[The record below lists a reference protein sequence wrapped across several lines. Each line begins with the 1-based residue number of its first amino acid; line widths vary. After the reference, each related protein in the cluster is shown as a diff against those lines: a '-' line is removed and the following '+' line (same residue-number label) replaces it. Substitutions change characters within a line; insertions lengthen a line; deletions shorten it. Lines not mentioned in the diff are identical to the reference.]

1 MKKYLKYG
9 SLCCGLLWLA
19 ACSSDC
25 PGEEYTDSIP
35 ELPGEQFV
43 VDYSVG
49 ETASR
54 AFEANLPAN
63 KRISSLTYLLYDG
76 DALVKKREIPAIND
90 KTVWPLKRET
100 MTWEQREAL
109 KDTLTA
115 GVTYTAIFVANEDKT
130 LFEKNLAEADTTY
143 LTGEDKLST
152 LALQLPSVPFQD
164 NSMFYLAKETID
176 AATTAKLDRH
186 HPLNKP
192 VVLQRIVSRTD
203 IRRKAALED
212 ADILAG
218 LEKGKMNEA
227 VTTAVDMALGEFL
240 AKLKNQQPLNLT
252 FTNNCEKLVNTYMRQ
267 AVKNKVSE
275 LMKGDMLTACK
286 ENSAYQSRTAEWV
299 QFTDATLTFPK
310 LSDKFLV
317 STLAAAGGIG
327 SPIRLTVD
335 KDGSLSFC
343 SFSNATETDK
353 AFNVMTSLNL
363 EDRTGKALELG
374 TALPICGGKNIKKV
388 YECNPID
395 WISSSVTKKKSV
407 ELDLSTL
414 VGNLSE
420 VLDREG
426 FKYEQVLVT
435 KMFFQNAIENV
446 LKLFYKNSTWNAF
459 QLPVTV
465 PDVSGN
471 GISFKAAYTEQQAPT
486 PAPVP

>member
-35 ELPGEQFV
+35 ELPGGQFV

-54 AFEANLPAN
+54 AFGENLPAN
-63 KRISSLTYLLYDG
+63 QRISSLTYLLYDG
-76 DALVKKREIPAIND
+76 DALVKKREIPAINT
-90 KTVWPLKRET
+90 KTEWPLKRET
-100 MTWEQREAL
+100 MKWEQREAL

-115 GVTYTAIFVANEDKT
+115 GVTYTAVFVANEDKT

-152 LALQLPSVPFQD
+152 VALQLPSVPFQD

-192 VVLQRIVSRTD
+192 VTLKRIVSRTD

-218 LEKGKMNEA
+218 LEKGKMNET
-227 VTTAVDMALGEFL
+227 VTTAVDKALGEFRD
-240 AKLKNQQPLNLT
+240 ALKKKDTLYGPNAEILLKCLKKT
-252 FTNNCEKLVNTYMRQ
+252 EVYAEAWKQ
-267 AVKNKVSE
+267 ASAEMITDCKKNKLYTNQVAGWTS
-275 LMKGDMLTACK
+275 
-286 ENSAYQSRTAEWV
+286 
-299 QFTDATLTFPK
+299 FTEATLAFPR
-310 LSDKFLV
+310 LSNQFLI
-317 STLAAAGGIG
+317 STLAATGDVESSIQ
-327 SPIRLTVD
+327 LTVD

-343 SFSNATETDK
+343 SFSNATEKDEK
-353 AFNVMTSLNL
+353 LNVLTSLSLKNAAGNEL
-363 EDRTGKALELG
+363 KLG
-374 TALPICGGKNIKKV
+374 TALPIRGGKNVKKV
-388 YECNPID
+388 YECNPIET
-395 WISSSVTKKKSV
+395 ISSTPTSLKSVTV
-407 ELDLSTL
+407 TLNLNTL
-414 VGNLSE
+414 VGTIDE
-420 VLDREG
+420 VLNREEFVNILVSKET
-426 FKYEQVLVT
+426 FKRYINEVLSS
-435 KMFFQNAIENV
+435 
-446 LKLFYKNSTWNAF
+446 YKNSTWNAF

-465 PDVSGN
+465 PDVSGD
-471 GISFKAAYTEQQAPT
+471 GISFKAAYTEQPAPT

>member
-35 ELPGEQFV
+35 ELPGGQFV

-54 AFEANLPAN
+54 AFGENLPAN
-63 KRISSLTYLLYDG
+63 QRISSLTYLLYDG
-76 DALVKKREIPAIND
+76 DALVKKREIPAINT
-90 KTVWPLKRET
+90 KTEWPLKRET
-100 MTWEQREAL
+100 MKWEQREAL

-115 GVTYTAIFVANEDKT
+115 GVTYTAVFVANEDKT

-152 LALQLPSVPFQD
+152 VALQLPSVPFQD

-192 VVLQRIVSRTD
+192 VTLQRIVSRTD

-218 LEKGKMNEA
+218 LEKGKMNET
-227 VTTAVDMALGEFL
+227 VTTAVDKALGEFRD
-240 AKLKNQQPLNLT
+240 ALKNKNNLYGPNAET
-252 FTNNCEKLVNTYMRQ
+252 LLKCLKKTEVYAEAWKQ
-267 AVKNKVSE
+267 ASAEMITDCKKNKLYTNQVAGWTS
-275 LMKGDMLTACK
+275 
-286 ENSAYQSRTAEWV
+286 
-299 QFTDATLTFPK
+299 FTEATLAFPR
-310 LSDKFLV
+310 LSNQFLI
-317 STLAAAGGIG
+317 STLAATGDVESSIQL
-327 SPIRLTVD
+327 IVD

-343 SFSNATETDK
+343 SFSNATEKDEK
-353 AFNVMTSLNL
+353 LNVLTSLSLKNAAGNEL
-363 EDRTGKALELG
+363 KLG
-374 TALPICGGKNIKKV
+374 TALPIRGGKNVKKV
-388 YECNPID
+388 YECNPIET
-395 WISSSVTKKKSV
+395 ISSTPTSLKSVTV
-407 ELDLSTL
+407 TLNLNTL
-414 VGNLSE
+414 VGTIDE
-420 VLDREG
+420 VLNREEFVNILVSKET
-426 FKYEQVLVT
+426 FKRYINEVLSS
-435 KMFFQNAIENV
+435 
-446 LKLFYKNSTWNAF
+446 YKNSTWNAF

-465 PDVSGN
+465 PDVSGD
-471 GISFKAAYTEQQAPT
+471 GISFKAAYTEQPAPT

>member
-35 ELPGEQFV
+35 ELPGGQFV

-54 AFEANLPAN
+54 AFGENLPAN
-63 KRISSLTYLLYDG
+63 QRISSLTYLLYDG
-76 DALVKKREIPAIND
+76 DALVKKREIPAINT
-90 KTVWPLKRET
+90 KTEWPLKRET
-100 MTWEQREAL
+100 MKWEQREAL

-115 GVTYTAIFVANEDKT
+115 GVTYTAVFVANEDKT

-152 LALQLPSVPFQD
+152 VALQLPSVPFQD

-192 VVLQRIVSRTD
+192 VTLKRIVSRTD

-218 LEKGKMNEA
+218 LEKGKMNET
-227 VTTAVDMALGEFL
+227 VTTAVDKALGEFRD
-240 AKLKNQQPLNLT
+240 ALKNKNNLYGPNAET
-252 FTNNCEKLVNTYMRQ
+252 LLKCLKKTEVYAEAWKQ
-267 AVKNKVSE
+267 ASAEMITDCKKNKLYTNQVAGWTS
-275 LMKGDMLTACK
+275 
-286 ENSAYQSRTAEWV
+286 
-299 QFTDATLTFPK
+299 FTEATLAFPR
-310 LSDKFLV
+310 LSNQFLI
-317 STLAAAGGIG
+317 STLAATGDVESSIQL
-327 SPIRLTVD
+327 IVD

-343 SFSNATETDK
+343 SFSNATEKDEK
-353 AFNVMTSLNL
+353 LNVLTSLSLKNAAGNEL
-363 EDRTGKALELG
+363 KLG
-374 TALPICGGKNIKKV
+374 TALPIRGGKNVKKV
-388 YECNPID
+388 YECNPIET
-395 WISSSVTKKKSV
+395 ISSTPTSLKSVTV
-407 ELDLSTL
+407 TLNLNTL
-414 VGNLSE
+414 VGTIDE
-420 VLDREG
+420 VLNREEFVNILVSKET
-426 FKYEQVLVT
+426 FKRYINEVLSS
-435 KMFFQNAIENV
+435 
-446 LKLFYKNSTWNAF
+446 YKNSTWNAF

-465 PDVSGN
+465 PDVSGD
-471 GISFKAAYTEQQAPT
+471 GISFKAAYTEQPAPT

>member
-35 ELPGEQFV
+35 ELPGGQFV

-54 AFEANLPAN
+54 AFGENLPAN
-63 KRISSLTYLLYDG
+63 QRISSLTYLLYDG
-76 DALVKKREIPAIND
+76 DALVKKREIPAINT
-90 KTVWPLKRET
+90 KTEWPLKRET
-100 MTWEQREAL
+100 MKWEQREAL

-115 GVTYTAIFVANEDKT
+115 GVTYTAVFVANEDKT

-152 LALQLPSVPFQD
+152 VALQLPSVPFQD

-192 VVLQRIVSRTD
+192 VTLKRIVSRTD

-218 LEKGKMNEA
+218 LEKGKMNET
-227 VTTAVDMALGEFL
+227 VTTAVDKALGEFRD
-240 AKLKNQQPLNLT
+240 ALKNKNNLYGPNAET
-252 FTNNCEKLVNTYMRQ
+252 LLKCLKKTEVYAEAWKQ
-267 AVKNKVSE
+267 ASAEMITDCKKNKLYTNQVAGWTS
-275 LMKGDMLTACK
+275 
-286 ENSAYQSRTAEWV
+286 
-299 QFTDATLTFPK
+299 FTEATLAFPR
-310 LSDKFLV
+310 LSNQFLI
-317 STLAAAGGIG
+317 STLAATGDVESSIQ
-327 SPIRLTVD
+327 LTVD

-343 SFSNATETDK
+343 SFSNATEKDEK
-353 AFNVMTSLNL
+353 LNVLTSLSLKNAAGNEL
-363 EDRTGKALELG
+363 KLG
-374 TALPICGGKNIKKV
+374 TALPIRGGKNVKKV
-388 YECNPID
+388 YECNPIET
-395 WISSSVTKKKSV
+395 ISSTPTSLKSVTV
-407 ELDLSTL
+407 TLNLNTL
-414 VGNLSE
+414 VGTIDE
-420 VLDREG
+420 VLNREEFVNILVSKET
-426 FKYEQVLVT
+426 FKRYINEVLSS
-435 KMFFQNAIENV
+435 
-446 LKLFYKNSTWNAF
+446 YKNSTWNAF

-465 PDVSGN
+465 PDVSGD
-471 GISFKAAYTEQQAPT
+471 GISFKAAYTEQPAPT

>member
-25 PGEEYTDSIP
+25 PGEGYTDFIP

-76 DALVKKREIPAIND
+76 DALVKKREIPAINT
-90 KTVWPLKRET
+90 KTEWPLKRKD

-115 GVTYTAIFVANEDKT
+115 GVTYTAVFVANEDKT
-130 LFEKNLAEADTTY
+130 LFEKNHAEADTTY

-152 LALQLPSVPFQD
+152 VALQLPSVPFQD

-192 VVLQRIVSRTD
+192 VTLQRIVSRTD

-218 LEKGKMNEA
+218 LEKGKVNET
-227 VTTAVDMALGEFL
+227 VTTAVDNALDEFGNKIKKKEPANVEL
-240 AKLKNQQPLNLT
+240 ASYCDILVNFMKVESVHKRAWSQVSKVMLQNCKSNPAYTSRTVEWIKFTDANLT
-252 FTNNCEKLVNTYMRQ
+252 FPQLSN
-267 AVKNKVSE
+267 
-275 LMKGDMLTACK
+275 
-286 ENSAYQSRTAEWV
+286 
-299 QFTDATLTFPK
+299 QFNI
-310 LSDKFLV
+310 
-317 STLAAAGGIG
+317 STLSAVGGIN
-327 SPIRLTVD
+327 SSLQLTVE
-335 KDGSLSFC
+335 KDGSLSFS
-343 SFSNATETDK
+343 SFSNATETNDD
-353 AFNVMTSLNL
+353 FNVFNVLTSLSLNNAAGNEL
-363 EDRTGKALELG
+363 KLG
-374 TALPICGGKNIKKV
+374 TALPIRGGKNVKKM
-388 YECNPID
+388 YECNPIET
-395 WISSSVTKKKSV
+395 ISSTKTSSATV
-407 ELDLSTL
+407 FLNLNELVDT
-414 VGNLSE
+414 
-420 VLDREG
+420 
-426 FKYEQVLVT
+426 
-435 KMFFQNAIENV
+435 IENV
-446 LKLFYKNSTWNAF
+446 LSRKEFVYIVVSKEAFKRYINEVLSSYENSTWNAF
-459 QLPVTV
+459 KLPVTI
-465 PDVSGN
+465 PDVSGD
-471 GISFKAAYTEQQAPT
+471 GISFKAAYTEQPAPT

>member
-25 PGEEYTDSIP
+25 PGEGYTDFIP

-76 DALVKKREIPAIND
+76 DALVKKREIPAINT
-90 KTVWPLKRET
+90 KTEWPLKRKD

-115 GVTYTAIFVANEDKT
+115 GVTYTAVFVANEDKT
-130 LFEKNLAEADTTY
+130 LFEKNHAEADTTY

-152 LALQLPSVPFQD
+152 VALQLPSVPFQD

-192 VVLQRIVSRTD
+192 VTLQRIVSRTD
-203 IRRKAALED
+203 IRRKATLGD

-218 LEKGKMNEA
+218 LEKGKVNEA
-227 VTTAVDMALGEFL
+227 VTTAVDNALDEFGNKIKKKEPANVEL
-240 AKLKNQQPLNLT
+240 ASYCDILVNFMKVESVHKRAWSQVSKVMLQNCKSNPAYTSRTVEWIKFTDANLT
-252 FTNNCEKLVNTYMRQ
+252 FPQLSN
-267 AVKNKVSE
+267 
-275 LMKGDMLTACK
+275 
-286 ENSAYQSRTAEWV
+286 
-299 QFTDATLTFPK
+299 QFNI
-310 LSDKFLV
+310 
-317 STLAAAGGIG
+317 STLSAVGGIN
-327 SPIRLTVD
+327 SSLQLTVE
-335 KDGSLSFC
+335 KDGSLSFS
-343 SFSNATETDK
+343 SFSNATETNDD
-353 AFNVMTSLNL
+353 FNVFNVLTSLSLNNAAGNEL
-363 EDRTGKALELG
+363 KLG
-374 TALPICGGKNIKKV
+374 TALPIRGGKNVKKM
-388 YECNPID
+388 YECNPIET
-395 WISSSVTKKKSV
+395 ISSTKTSSATV
-407 ELDLSTL
+407 FLNLNELVDT
-414 VGNLSE
+414 
-420 VLDREG
+420 
-426 FKYEQVLVT
+426 
-435 KMFFQNAIENV
+435 IENV
-446 LKLFYKNSTWNAF
+446 LSRKEFVYIVVSKEAFKRYINEVLSSYENSTWNAF
-459 QLPVTV
+459 KLPVTI
-465 PDVSGN
+465 PDVSGD
-471 GISFKAAYTEQQAPT
+471 GISFKAAYTEQPAPT

>member
-25 PGEEYTDSIP
+25 PGEGYTDFIP

-76 DALVKKREIPAIND
+76 DALVKKREIPAINT
-90 KTVWPLKRET
+90 KTEWPLKRKD

-115 GVTYTAIFVANEDKT
+115 GVTYTAVFVANEDKT
-130 LFEKNLAEADTTY
+130 LFEKNHAEADTTY

-152 LALQLPSVPFQD
+152 VALQLPSVPFQD

-192 VVLQRIVSRTD
+192 VTLQRIVSRTD
-203 IRRKAALED
+203 IRRKATLGD

-218 LEKGKMNEA
+218 LEKGKVNEA
-227 VTTAVDMALGEFL
+227 VTTAVDNALDEFGNKIKKKEPANVEL
-240 AKLKNQQPLNLT
+240 ASYCDILVNFMKVESVHKRAWSQVSKVMLQNCKSNPAYTSRTVEWIKFTDANLT
-252 FTNNCEKLVNTYMRQ
+252 FPQLSN
-267 AVKNKVSE
+267 
-275 LMKGDMLTACK
+275 
-286 ENSAYQSRTAEWV
+286 
-299 QFTDATLTFPK
+299 QFNI
-310 LSDKFLV
+310 
-317 STLAAAGGIG
+317 STLSAVGGIN
-327 SPIRLTVD
+327 SSLQLTVE
-335 KDGSLSFC
+335 KDGSLSFS
-343 SFSNATETDK
+343 SFSNVTETNDD
-353 AFNVMTSLNL
+353 FNVFNVLTSLSLNNAAGNEL
-363 EDRTGKALELG
+363 KLG
-374 TALPICGGKNIKKV
+374 TALPIRGGKNVKKM
-388 YECNPID
+388 YECNPIET
-395 WISSSVTKKKSV
+395 ISSTKTSSATV
-407 ELDLSTL
+407 FLNLNELVDT
-414 VGNLSE
+414 
-420 VLDREG
+420 
-426 FKYEQVLVT
+426 
-435 KMFFQNAIENV
+435 IENV
-446 LKLFYKNSTWNAF
+446 LSRKEFVYIVVSKEAFKRYINEVLSSYENSTWNAF
-459 QLPVTV
+459 KLPVTI
-465 PDVSGN
+465 PDVSGD
-471 GISFKAAYTEQQAPT
+471 GISFKAAYTEQPAPT

>member
-35 ELPGEQFV
+35 ELPGGQFV

-54 AFEANLPAN
+54 AFGENLPAN
-63 KRISSLTYLLYDG
+63 QRISSLTYLLYDG
-76 DALVKKREIPAIND
+76 DALVKKREIPAINT
-90 KTVWPLKRET
+90 KTEWPLKRET
-100 MTWEQREAL
+100 MKWEQREAL

-115 GVTYTAIFVANEDKT
+115 GVTYTAVFVANEDKT

-152 LALQLPSVPFQD
+152 VALQLPSVPFQD

-192 VVLQRIVSRTD
+192 VTLKRIVSRTD

-218 LEKGKMNEA
+218 LEKGKMNEK
-227 VTTAVDMALGEFL
+227 VITAVDKALGEFRD
-240 AKLKNQQPLNLT
+240 ALKNKNNLYGPNAET
-252 FTNNCEKLVNTYMRQ
+252 LLKCLKKTEVYAEAWKQ
-267 AVKNKVSE
+267 ASAEMITDCKKNKLYTNQVAGWTS
-275 LMKGDMLTACK
+275 
-286 ENSAYQSRTAEWV
+286 
-299 QFTDATLTFPK
+299 FTEATLAFPR
-310 LSDKFLV
+310 LSNQFLI
-317 STLAAAGGIG
+317 STLAATGDVESSIQL
-327 SPIRLTVD
+327 IVD

-343 SFSNATETDK
+343 SFSNATEKDEK
-353 AFNVMTSLNL
+353 LNVLTSLSLKNAAGNEL
-363 EDRTGKALELG
+363 KLG
-374 TALPICGGKNIKKV
+374 TALPIRGGKNVKKV
-388 YECNPID
+388 YECNPIET
-395 WISSSVTKKKSV
+395 ISSTPTSLKSVTV
-407 ELDLSTL
+407 TLNLNTL
-414 VGNLSE
+414 VGTIDE
-420 VLDREG
+420 VLNREEFVNILVSKET
-426 FKYEQVLVT
+426 FKRYINEVLSS
-435 KMFFQNAIENV
+435 
-446 LKLFYKNSTWNAF
+446 YKNSTWNAF

-465 PDVSGN
+465 PDVSGD
-471 GISFKAAYTEQQAPT
+471 GISFKAAYTEQPAPT

>member
-25 PGEEYTDSIP
+25 PGEGYTDFIP
-35 ELPGEQFV
+35 ELSGEQFV

-76 DALVKKREIPAIND
+76 DALVKKREIPAINTQ
-90 KTVWPLKRET
+90 TVWPLKRET

-115 GVTYTAIFVANEDKT
+115 GVTYTAVFVANEDKT
-130 LFEKNLAEADTTY
+130 LFEKNHAEADTTY

-152 LALQLPSVPFQD
+152 VALQLPSVPFQD

-186 HPLNKP
+186 YPLNKP
-192 VVLQRIVSRTD
+192 VTLQRIVSRTD

-218 LEKGKMNEA
+218 LEKGKVNEA
-227 VTTAVDMALGEFL
+227 VITAVDKALGEFRD
-240 AKLKNQQPLNLT
+240 ALK
-252 FTNNCEKLVNTYMRQ
+252 KKNTLYGPNAEALLKCLKKTKVYAEAWKQ
-267 AVKNKVSE
+267 ASAEMITDCKKNKLYTNQVAGWTS
-275 LMKGDMLTACK
+275 
-286 ENSAYQSRTAEWV
+286 
-299 QFTDATLTFPK
+299 FTEATLAFPR
-310 LSDKFLV
+310 LSNQFLI
-317 STLAAAGGIG
+317 STLAATGDVESSIQ
-327 SPIRLTVD
+327 LTVD

-343 SFSNATETDK
+343 SFSNATEK
-353 AFNVMTSLNL
+353 NEKLNVLTSLSLKNAAGNEL
-363 EDRTGKALELG
+363 VLG
-374 TALPICGGKNIKKV
+374 TALPIHGGKNVKKE

-395 WISSSVTKKKSV
+395 TISTTLMKSAPSTVT
-407 ELDLSTL
+407 LNMQTL
-414 VGNLSE
+414 VG
-420 VLDREG
+420 VLDEILNTSNG
-426 FKYEQVLVT
+426 FLYDSNLVT
-435 KMFFQNAIENV
+435 KEKFKTAILSVMNDS
-446 LKLFYKNSTWNAF
+446 YKNSTWNAF
-459 QLPVTV
+459 KLPVTI
-465 PDVSGN
+465 PDVSGD
-471 GISFKAAYTEQQAPT
+471 GISFKAAYTEQPAPT
-486 PAPVP
+486 LAPVP

>member
-25 PGEEYTDSIP
+25 PGEGYTDFIP

-76 DALVKKREIPAIND
+76 DALVKKREIPAINTN
-90 KTVWPLKRET
+90 TVWPLKRET

-115 GVTYTAIFVANEDKT
+115 GVTYTAVFVANEDKT

-152 LALQLPSVPFQD
+152 VALQLPTLPFQD

-176 AATTAKLDRH
+176 ATTTADLDRH
-186 HPLNKP
+186 KPLNKP
-192 VVLQRIVSRTD
+192 VTLQRIVSRTD
-203 IRRKAALED
+203 IRRKATLGD
-212 ADILAG
+212 AEILAG

-227 VTTAVDMALGEFL
+227 VIKAVDKALDEFGNEIKKKEPVNLEL
-240 AKLKNQQPLNLT
+240 ASYCGILVNFMKIESVRNEAWSQVSKVMLHNCKVNPTYTSRTVEWIKFTDANLT
-252 FTNNCEKLVNTYMRQ
+252 FPRLSN
-267 AVKNKVSE
+267 
-275 LMKGDMLTACK
+275 
-286 ENSAYQSRTAEWV
+286 
-299 QFTDATLTFPK
+299 QFMI
-310 LSDKFLV
+310 S
-317 STLAAAGGIG
+317 SLAATGDVD
-327 SPIRLTVD
+327 SSLQLTVD

-343 SFSNATETDK
+343 SFSNATETDDN
-353 AFNVMTSLNL
+353 FNVLTSLSLNNAAGNEL
-363 EDRTGKALELG
+363 VLG
-374 TALPICGGKNIKKV
+374 TALPIRGGKNVKKV
-388 YECNPID
+388 YECNPIET
-395 WISSSVTKKKSV
+395 ISSTKTSLATV
-407 ELDLSTL
+407 ILELDGL
-414 VGNLSE
+414 VGTIDE
-420 VLDREG
+420 VLNRKEFVNIIIAKDT
-426 FKYEQVLVT
+426 FKHYITAVL
-435 KMFFQNAIENV
+435 NDS
-446 LKLFYKNSTWNAF
+446 YKNSTWDAF
-459 QLPVTV
+459 KLPVTI
-465 PDVSGN
+465 PDVSGD
-471 GISFKAAYTEQQAPT
+471 GISFEAAYSEQQVPT

>member
-54 AFEANLPAN
+54 AFGEHLDANQ
-63 KRISSLTYLLYDG
+63 RISSLTYLLYDG

-115 GVTYTAIFVANEDKT
+115 GVTYTAVFVANEDKT

-176 AATTAKLDRH
+176 AKDTEKLDRH
-186 HPLNKP
+186 NPLDKP
-192 VVLQRIVSRTD
+192 VILQRIVSRTD
-203 IRRKAALED
+203 IRRQATLED

-218 LEKGKMNEA
+218 LEKGEMNKA
-227 VTTAVDMALGEFL
+227 VTTAVNNALDEFGN
-240 AKLKNQQPLNLT
+240 KI
-252 FTNNCEKLVNTYMRQ
+252 
-267 AVKNKVSE
+267 KNKEPANAE
-275 LMKGDMLTACK
+275 LASYCNILVGFMKIKSVHDEAWSQASKVMLGDCK
-286 ENSAYQSRTAEWV
+286 ANPAYTSRVLPWV
-299 QFTDATLTFPK
+299 QFTNATLTFPK
-310 LSDKFLV
+310 LSDKFEV
-317 STLAAAGGIG
+317 SNLAAAGGVN
-327 SPIRLTVD
+327 SSLALEVD

-343 SFSNATETDK
+343 SFSNATETDDD
-353 AFNVMTSLNL
+353 FNVLTSLSLNNAAGNEL
-363 EDRTGKALELG
+363 KLG
-374 TALPICGGKNIKKV
+374 TALQIRGGE
-388 YECNPID
+388 EC
-395 WISSSVTKKKSV
+395 
-407 ELDLSTL
+407 E
-414 VGNLSE
+414 
-420 VLDREG
+420 EG
-426 FKYEQVLVT
+426 VR
-435 KMFFQNAIENV
+435 M
-446 LKLFYKNSTWNAF
+446 
-459 QLPVTV
+459 
-465 PDVSGN
+465 
-471 GISFKAAYTEQQAPT
+471 
-486 PAPVP
+486 

>member
-35 ELPGEQFV
+35 ELPGGQFV

-54 AFEANLPAN
+54 AFGENLLANQ
-63 KRISSLTYLLYDG
+63 RISSLTYLLYDG
-76 DALVKKREIPAIND
+76 DALVKKREIPAINTQT
-90 KTVWPLKRET
+90 KWPLKRET
-100 MTWEQREAL
+100 MKWEQREAL

-115 GVTYTAIFVANEDKT
+115 GVTYTAVFVANEDKT

-152 LALQLPSVPFQD
+152 VALQLPSVPFQD

-192 VVLQRIVSRTD
+192 VTLQRIVSRTD

-218 LEKGKMNEA
+218 LEKGKMNEK
-227 VTTAVDMALGEFL
+227 VITAVDKALGEFGNKIKKKEPANVEL
-240 AKLKNQQPLNLT
+240 ASY
-252 FTNNCEKLVNTYMRQ
+252 CDILVNFMKVESVHKRAWSQ
-267 AVKNKVSE
+267 ASKV
-275 LMKGDMLTACK
+275 MLDDCK
-286 ENSAYQSRTAEWV
+286 ANPAYTSKVLPWV
-299 QFTDATLTFPK
+299 QFTNATLTFPK
-310 LSDKFLV
+310 LSDKFQV
-317 STLAAAGGIG
+317 SNLAAVGGVN
-327 SPIRLTVD
+327 SSLALEVD
-335 KDGSLSFC
+335 EDGSLSFC
-343 SFSNATETDK
+343 SFSNATETADD
-353 AFNVMTSLNL
+353 FNVLTSLSLNNAAGNEL
-363 EDRTGKALELG
+363 KLG
-374 TALPICGGKNIKKV
+374 TALPIRGGKNVKKV
-388 YECNPID
+388 YECNPIET
-395 WISSSVTKKKSV
+395 ISSTPTSLKSVTV
-407 ELDLSTL
+407 TLNLNTL
-414 VGNLSE
+414 VGTIDE
-420 VLDREG
+420 VLNREEFVNILV
-426 FKYEQVLVT
+426 FKETFKRYINEVLSS
-435 KMFFQNAIENV
+435 
-446 LKLFYKNSTWNAF
+446 YKNSTWNAF

-465 PDVSGN
+465 PDVSGD
-471 GISFKAAYTEQQAPT
+471 GISFKAAYTEQPAPT

>member
-25 PGEEYTDSIP
+25 PGEGYTDFIP

-76 DALVKKREIPAIND
+76 DALVKKREIPAINT
-90 KTVWPLKRET
+90 KTEWPLKRKD

-115 GVTYTAIFVANEDKT
+115 GVTYTAVFVANEDKT
-130 LFEKNLAEADTTY
+130 LFEKNHAEADTTY

-152 LALQLPSVPFQD
+152 VALQLPSVPFQD

-192 VVLQRIVSRTD
+192 VTLQRIVSRTD

-218 LEKGKMNEA
+218 LEKGKVNET
-227 VTTAVDMALGEFL
+227 VTTAVDKALDEFGNKIKKKEPANVEL
-240 AKLKNQQPLNLT
+240 ASYCDILVNFMKVESVHKRAWSQVSKVMLQNCKSNPAYTSRTVEWIKFTDANLT
-252 FTNNCEKLVNTYMRQ
+252 FPQLSN
-267 AVKNKVSE
+267 
-275 LMKGDMLTACK
+275 
-286 ENSAYQSRTAEWV
+286 
-299 QFTDATLTFPK
+299 QFNI
-310 LSDKFLV
+310 
-317 STLAAAGGIG
+317 STLSAVGGIN
-327 SPIRLTVD
+327 SSLQLTVE
-335 KDGSLSFC
+335 KDGSLSFS
-343 SFSNATETDK
+343 SFSNATETNDD
-353 AFNVMTSLNL
+353 FNVFNVLTSLSLNNAAGNEL
-363 EDRTGKALELG
+363 KLG
-374 TALPICGGKNIKKV
+374 TALPIRGGKNVKKM
-388 YECNPID
+388 YECNPIET
-395 WISSSVTKKKSV
+395 ISSTKTSSATV
-407 ELDLSTL
+407 FLNLNELVDT
-414 VGNLSE
+414 
-420 VLDREG
+420 
-426 FKYEQVLVT
+426 
-435 KMFFQNAIENV
+435 IENV
-446 LKLFYKNSTWNAF
+446 LSRKEFVYIVVSKEAFKRYINEVLSSYENSTWNAF
-459 QLPVTV
+459 KLPVTI
-465 PDVSGN
+465 PDVSGD
-471 GISFKAAYTEQQAPT
+471 GISFKAAYTEQPAPT

>member
-25 PGEEYTDSIP
+25 PGEGYTDFIP

-76 DALVKKREIPAIND
+76 DALVKKREIPAINT
-90 KTVWPLKRET
+90 KTEWPLKRKD

-115 GVTYTAIFVANEDKT
+115 GVTYTAVFVANEDKT
-130 LFEKNLAEADTTY
+130 LFEKNHAEADTTY

-152 LALQLPSVPFQD
+152 VALQLPSVPFQD

-192 VVLQRIVSRTD
+192 VTLKRIVSRTD
-203 IRRKAALED
+203 IRRKATLGD

-218 LEKGKMNEA
+218 LEKGKMNEK
-227 VTTAVDMALGEFL
+227 VITAVDKALGEFRD
-240 AKLKNQQPLNLT
+240 ALKKKNTHYGLNAEALLKCLKKT
-252 FTNNCEKLVNTYMRQ
+252 EVYAEAWKQ
-267 AVKNKVSE
+267 ASAEMITDCKKNKLYTNQVAGWTS
-275 LMKGDMLTACK
+275 
-286 ENSAYQSRTAEWV
+286 
-299 QFTDATLTFPK
+299 FTEATLAFPR
-310 LSDKFLV
+310 LSNQFLI
-317 STLAAAGGIG
+317 STLAATGDVESSIQL
-327 SPIRLTVD
+327 IVD

-343 SFSNATETDK
+343 SFSNATEK
-353 AFNVMTSLNL
+353 NEKLNVLTSLSLKNAAGNEL
-363 EDRTGKALELG
+363 KLG
-374 TALPICGGKNIKKV
+374 TALPIRGGKNVKKV
-388 YECNPID
+388 YECNPIET
-395 WISSSVTKKKSV
+395 ISSTPTSLKSVTV
-407 ELDLSTL
+407 TLNLNTL
-414 VGNLSE
+414 VGTIDE
-420 VLDREG
+420 VLNREEFVNILVSKET
-426 FKYEQVLVT
+426 FKRYINEVLSS
-435 KMFFQNAIENV
+435 
-446 LKLFYKNSTWNAF
+446 YKNSTWNAF

-465 PDVSGN
+465 PDVSGD
-471 GISFKAAYTEQQAPT
+471 GISFKAAYTEQPAPT

>member
-25 PGEEYTDSIP
+25 PGEGYTDFIP

-76 DALVKKREIPAIND
+76 DALVKKREIPAINTQ
-90 KTVWPLKRET
+90 TVWPLKRET

-115 GVTYTAIFVANEDKT
+115 GVTYTAVFVANEDKT
-130 LFEKNLAEADTTY
+130 LFEKNHAEADTTY

-152 LALQLPSVPFQD
+152 VALQLPSVPFQD

-192 VVLQRIVSRTD
+192 VTLQRIVSRTD

-218 LEKGKMNEA
+218 LEKGKVNET
-227 VTTAVDMALGEFL
+227 VTTAVDNALGEFGNKIKKKEPTNVKL
-240 AKLKNQQPLNLT
+240 ASYCDILVNFMKVESVHKRAWSQVSKVMLQNCKSNPAYTSRTVEWIKFTDANLT
-252 FTNNCEKLVNTYMRQ
+252 FPQLSN
-267 AVKNKVSE
+267 
-275 LMKGDMLTACK
+275 
-286 ENSAYQSRTAEWV
+286 
-299 QFTDATLTFPK
+299 QFNI
-310 LSDKFLV
+310 
-317 STLAAAGGIG
+317 STLSAVGGIN
-327 SPIRLTVD
+327 SSLQLTVE
-335 KDGSLSFC
+335 KDGSLSFS
-343 SFSNATETDK
+343 SFSNATETNDD
-353 AFNVMTSLNL
+353 FNVFNVLTSLSLNNAAGNEL
-363 EDRTGKALELG
+363 KLG
-374 TALPICGGKNIKKV
+374 TALPIRGGKNVKKV
-388 YECNPID
+388 YECNPIET
-395 WISSSVTKKKSV
+395 ISSTKTSSATV
-407 ELDLSTL
+407 FLNLNELVDT
-414 VGNLSE
+414 
-420 VLDREG
+420 
-426 FKYEQVLVT
+426 
-435 KMFFQNAIENV
+435 IENV
-446 LKLFYKNSTWNAF
+446 LSRKEFVYIVVSKEAFKRYINEVLSSYENSTWNAF
-459 QLPVTV
+459 KLPVTI
-465 PDVSGN
+465 PDVSGD
-471 GISFKAAYTEQQAPT
+471 GIYFEAAYTEQPAPT
-486 PAPVP
+486 PAPAP

>member
-35 ELPGEQFV
+35 ELPGGQFV

-54 AFEANLPAN
+54 AFGENLPAN
-63 KRISSLTYLLYDG
+63 QRISSLTYLLYDG
-76 DALVKKREIPAIND
+76 DALVKKREIPAINT
-90 KTVWPLKRET
+90 KTEWPLKRET
-100 MTWEQREAL
+100 MKWEQREAL

-115 GVTYTAIFVANEDKT
+115 GVTYTAVFVANEDKT
-130 LFEKNLAEADTTY
+130 LFEKNHAEADTTY

-152 LALQLPSVPFQD
+152 VALQLPSVPFQD

-192 VVLQRIVSRTD
+192 VTLKRIVSRTD

-218 LEKGKMNEA
+218 LEKGKMNET
-227 VTTAVDMALGEFL
+227 VTTAVDKALGEFRD
-240 AKLKNQQPLNLT
+240 ALKNKNNLYGPNAET
-252 FTNNCEKLVNTYMRQ
+252 LLKCLKKTEVYAEAWKQ
-267 AVKNKVSE
+267 ASAEMITDCKKNKLYTNQVAGWTS
-275 LMKGDMLTACK
+275 
-286 ENSAYQSRTAEWV
+286 
-299 QFTDATLTFPK
+299 FTEATLAFPR
-310 LSDKFLV
+310 LSNQFLI
-317 STLAAAGGIG
+317 STLAATGDVESSIQL
-327 SPIRLTVD
+327 IVD

-343 SFSNATETDK
+343 SFSNATEKDEK
-353 AFNVMTSLNL
+353 LNVLTSLSLKNAAGNEL
-363 EDRTGKALELG
+363 KLG
-374 TALPICGGKNIKKV
+374 TALPIRGGKNVKKV
-388 YECNPID
+388 YECNPIET
-395 WISSSVTKKKSV
+395 ISSTPTSLKSVTV
-407 ELDLSTL
+407 TLNLNTL
-414 VGNLSE
+414 VGTIDE
-420 VLDREG
+420 VLNREEFVNILVSKET
-426 FKYEQVLVT
+426 FKRYINEVLSS
-435 KMFFQNAIENV
+435 
-446 LKLFYKNSTWNAF
+446 YKNSTWNAF

-465 PDVSGN
+465 PDVSGD
-471 GISFKAAYTEQQAPT
+471 GISFKAAYTEQPAPT

>member
-76 DALVKKREIPAIND
+76 DALVKKREIPAINTQ
-90 KTVWPLKRET
+90 TVWPLKRET

-115 GVTYTAIFVANEDKT
+115 GVTYTAVFVANEDKT
-130 LFEKNLAEADTTY
+130 LFEKNHAEADTTY

-152 LALQLPSVPFQD
+152 VALQLPSVPFQD

-192 VVLQRIVSRTD
+192 VTLQRIVSRTD

-218 LEKGKMNEA
+218 LEKGKVNET
-227 VTTAVDMALGEFL
+227 VTTAVDNALDEFGNKIKKKEPANVEL
-240 AKLKNQQPLNLT
+240 ASYCDILVNFMKVESVHKRAWSQVSKVMLQNCKSNPAYTSRTVEWIKFTDANLT
-252 FTNNCEKLVNTYMRQ
+252 FPQLSN
-267 AVKNKVSE
+267 
-275 LMKGDMLTACK
+275 
-286 ENSAYQSRTAEWV
+286 
-299 QFTDATLTFPK
+299 QFNI
-310 LSDKFLV
+310 
-317 STLAAAGGIG
+317 STLSAVGGIN
-327 SPIRLTVD
+327 SSLQLTVE
-335 KDGSLSFC
+335 KDGSLSFS
-343 SFSNATETDK
+343 SFSNATETNDD
-353 AFNVMTSLNL
+353 FNVFNVLTSLSLNNAAGNEL
-363 EDRTGKALELG
+363 KLG
-374 TALPICGGKNIKKV
+374 TALPIRGGKNVKKV
-388 YECNPID
+388 YECNPIET
-395 WISSSVTKKKSV
+395 ISSTKTSSATV
-407 ELDLSTL
+407 FLNLNELVDT
-414 VGNLSE
+414 
-420 VLDREG
+420 
-426 FKYEQVLVT
+426 
-435 KMFFQNAIENV
+435 IENV
-446 LKLFYKNSTWNAF
+446 LSRKEFVYILVSKEAFKRYINEVLSSYKNSTWNAF
-459 QLPVTV
+459 KLPVTI
-465 PDVSGN
+465 PDVSGD
-471 GISFKAAYTEQQAPT
+471 GISFKAAYTEQPAPT
-486 PAPVP
+486 PAQVP